1 MHALFG
7 VEPAAIDN
15 WANMRY
21 LIEKFGMSKGALI
34 AQIPKKWPKLVIE
47 ACQRNQNVGDIER
60 ARIEEKLRQA
70 KDEKLFRPQHIP
82 YEPDQSWTENVLSEE
97 ISSLLHGV
105 ITLNDSRSEKC
116 VLVEELSEDL
126 FSSFGQVRVAQTAE
140 DLANVAAFVIAGA
153 EEIILV
159 DPYFEPARRCI
170 KVLKSIVE
178 LACSLSDKLRHVY
191 IFSAAS
197 KYKKSDQFFDQEYRS
212 ELERFDKAGITYHLV
227 RVDDDAVKMDLHTRF
242 LLTSRGGLNYDRGF
256 QEPEDVERRQQ
267 LTLVT
272 CLLQSLKD
280 ELMAEYA
287 IDNPDLVIAQIVEV
301 ET

>member
-7 VEPAAIDN
+7 IEPAAIDN

-34 AQIPKKWPKLVIE
+34 AQIPKKWPRLVIE
-47 ACQRNQNVGDIER
+47 ACQSNPNVGDIEQ

-70 KDEKLFRPQHIP
+70 KDEKLFRPQHVP
-82 YEPDQSWTENVLSEE
+82 YEPERSWTENLLSEE
-97 ISSLLHGV
+97 IGSLLHGV
-105 ITLNDSRSEKC
+105 ITLNEASSQKC
-116 VLVEELSEDL
+116 ILVEELSEDL
-126 FSSFGQVRVAQTAE
+126 FSSFGQVRVTQTAE
-140 DLANVAAFVIAGA
+140 TLANVAAFVIGGA

-170 KVLKSIVE
+170 KVLQSIVE
-178 LACSLSDKLRHVY
+178 LACTQSDKLRHVY
-191 IFSAAS
+191 IYSAAS
-197 KYKKSDQFFDQEYRS
+197 KYKKSEQLFDQEYRS
-212 ELERFDKAGITYHLV
+212 AIDRFNTKGITYHLV

-256 QEPEDVERRQQ
+256 QEPEDVERREQ

-272 CLLQSLKD
+272 CLLQSIKE
-280 ELMAEYA
+280 ELMAEYSTG
-287 IDNPDLVIAQIVEV
+287 NPDLATAQIVEI